1 MPVVLTERKNN
12 WVHVTLSRPEIH
24 NAFNAAMIREL
35 TETFAKITGDRA
47 VRGVVLKGAGKS
59 FCAGADLE
67 YMKSMAGFTREENLR
82 DARALFEMFEAIFD
96 CPVPVLGQLHGH
108 VMGGGLGLTACC
120 DIVAAEAGTKF
131 CFSEV
136 KIGIVPAV
144 ISPFV
149 LKKVPQHFAREVM
162 MTGEIFGAAKA
173 EKMGLVH
180 FTGEGEEVGDFIE
193 GKIDFIQ
200 NAGPEAVR
208 STKRLLTDS
217 SFANWDRMKDETIEL
232 ISERRTSPE
241 GQEGIRAFLD
251 KRKPKWKAD

>member
-1 MPVVLTERKNN
+1 MLVATEKIKN
-12 WVHVTLSRPEIH
+12 WVRVTLSRPDVH
-24 NAFNAAMIREL
+24 NAFNGEMIREL
-35 TETFAKITGDRA
+35 TETFNKITADRT
-47 VRGVVLKGAGKS
+47 VRGVVLSGAGKS
-59 FCAGADLE
+59 FCTGADLE
-67 YMKSMAGFTREENLR
+67 YMKSIAGYSREENLR
-82 DARALFEMFEAIFD
+82 DARALFEMFETIFE
-96 CPVPVLGQLHGH
+96 CPVPVLGKLHGH

-120 DIVAAEAGTKF
+120 DIVAAESGTKF

-162 MTGEIFGAAKA
+162 MTGEIFGATKA

-180 FTGEGEEVGDFIE
+180 FVGEGEEVGDFIE

-200 NAGPEAVR
+200 SAGPEAVR

-217 SFANWDRMKDETIEL
+217 SFSNWDRMKDETIEL

-251 KRKPKWKAD
+251 KRKPKWKTD

>member
-1 MPVVLTERKNN
+1 MLVGFDRQKS
-12 WVHVTLSRPEIH
+12 WVRVTLSRPDVH
-24 NAFNAAMIREL
+24 NAFNSQMIRDL
-35 TETFAKITGDRA
+35 TETFRKITSDRTI
-47 VRGVVLKGAGKS
+47 RGVTLSGSGKS

-67 YMKSMAGFTREENLR
+67 YMKSMADFSRDENLK
-82 DARALFEMFEAIFD
+82 DARALFEMFEMIFD
-96 CPVPVLGQLHGH
+96 CPVPVLGLVHGN

-120 DIVAAEAGTKF
+120 DIVAAEQNTKF

-149 LKKVPQHFAREVM
+149 LKKASPHFAREVM
-162 MTGEIFGAAKA
+162 MTGEIFNAGKA

-180 FTGEGEEVGDFIE
+180 FVGEAEEAADFIA
-193 GKIDFIQ
+193 GKVDFIQ
-200 NAGPEAVR
+200 AAGPEAVR

-217 SFANWDRMKDETIEL
+217 AFSNWERMKDETIEL
-232 ISERRTSPE
+232 IAERRTSTE

-251 KRKPKWKAD
+251 KRKPNWKQD